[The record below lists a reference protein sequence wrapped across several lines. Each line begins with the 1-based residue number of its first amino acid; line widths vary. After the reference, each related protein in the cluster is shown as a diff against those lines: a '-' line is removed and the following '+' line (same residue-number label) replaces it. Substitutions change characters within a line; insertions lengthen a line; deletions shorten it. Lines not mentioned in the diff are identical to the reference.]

1 MPGTSRP
8 ARGAAVRRWGADL
21 AMGARFAVTGG
32 REGWIR
38 TALTALG
45 VGLGVAV
52 LLLAA
57 AVPNIW
63 NAAMDRQ
70 RARTVVPAA
79 QGAGPSDRTLL
90 TAPAGS
96 TYRDRPVYGRILAA
110 EGPRAPVPPG
120 LSRLPGPGEMAVS
133 PALSDL
139 LSAPEGALL
148 KKRFPHLRITATIG
162 DAGLAH
168 PGELRFYQGS
178 DDLRRPGDGV
188 ERITAF
194 GDHGDPFR
202 AGPLVVLVIIVSCVA
217 LLAPVAVFIATA
229 VRFGGE
235 RRDRRLAALRL
246 VGADRATTRRIA
258 AGEALAGALFG
269 LLTGAAVFLAGR
281 VPLAGISLFGIGVF
295 PSDVAPDAVLAAF
308 IALAVPLCAVG
319 VTLVTMRRV
328 TVEPLGVTRTAPP
341 SRRRLWWRLLL
352 PVAGVALLLPQ
363 AIGGLGGGDAAN
375 AQVVLGVAL
384 LLLGVAA
391 LLPWLVGAVVARL
404 DGAGPGGPSWHLAVR
419 RLQLSSTTASR
430 SVSGITV
437 AVAGALAVQLLL
449 TGSQSPDEQ
458 PRGPA
463 WTVVDAHDDTV
474 PAARAPEMYARL
486 RASVGVRAAHALVSG
501 YADSARHH
509 RALARTAPRE
519 GDDPEP
525 YPVTVADCATLRQL
539 ADIGTCSQGSV
550 FLIEDPEGPEDPE
563 NPYRPHPG
571 ERLALDPV
579 GSRSDHRAPALWSVP
594 RTARPAAPK
603 PSGHRPAFVTPGLL
617 ATPEALPPTLLRHPR
632 VTVLLRLDPHT
643 PDAIEY
649 VRNTAAAIS
658 PQISFATFGFDSPT
672 DTDAVSAT
680 RHGLTACAAAVLL
693 LIGCGLL
700 ITALEQ
706 LRDRARALS
715 ALDALGTPRAVLGRS
730 VLWQTAVPVVLGLAL
745 ALGCGLALGSLLLH
759 MANFPLQADWW
770 GILVLTGTAAA
781 VVLGVTA
788 LSLPLLWRLMRPDG
802 LRAE

>member
-79 QGAGPSDRTLL
+79 EGTGPSDRTLL
-90 TAPAGS
+90 TAPSGS
-96 TYRDRPVYGRILAA
+96 TYRDRPVNGRILAA

-162 DAGLAH
+162 DAGLRY
-168 PGELRFYQGS
+168 PGELLFYQGS
-178 DDLRRPGDGV
+178 DDLRRSGDSV

-194 GDHGDPFR
+194 GDRGDPFR
-202 AGPLVVLVIIVSCVA
+202 ASPLVVLVIIVSCVA

-269 LLTGAAVFLAGR
+269 LLTGAAIFLAGR
-281 VPLAGISLFGIGVF
+281 IPLTGISVFDIGVF
-295 PSDVAPDAVLAAF
+295 PSDVAPDAVLAGF
-308 IALAVPLCAVG
+308 VALAVPLCAVG

-352 PVAGVALLLPQ
+352 PAAGVALLLPQ
-363 AIGGLGGGDAAN
+363 AIGGLDGGDAAN

-419 RLQLSSTTASR
+419 RLQLNSTTASR

-449 TGSQSPDEQ
+449 TGSQSLDEQ

-463 WTVVDAHDDTV
+463 WTVVDAYDDTV

-486 RASVGVRAAHALVSG
+486 RASVGVRAAHAMVSG

-509 RALARTAPRE
+509 RALAHTAARE

-525 YPVTVADCATLRQL
+525 YPVAVADCATLRQL
-539 ADIGTCSQGSV
+539 ADIGACSKGSV
-550 FLIEDPEGPEDPE
+550 FLVKDPEGPSHP
-563 NPYRPHPG
+563 RPG

-594 RTARPAAPK
+594 RTVHPATAKTDTFTPAPI
-603 PSGHRPAFVTPGLL
+603 APGLL
-617 ATPEALPPTLLRHPR
+617 ATPEALPPTLLRHPH

-649 VRNTAAAIS
+649 VRNAAAAIS
-658 PQISFATFGFDSPT
+658 PQISFITFSLDSPT
-672 DTDAVSAT
+672 DTDNAT

-781 VVLGVTA
+781 VVLGVTV